1 MQSYNIPTPKSS
13 FIRVVFRVASLLLL
27 ATLLAAC
34 TADRHDPV
42 ARQLR
47 LIDSLADVNPDS
59 ADVLLKPILGPY
71 SRWNG
76 RFLPLV

>member
-27 ATLLAAC
+27 ATLLATC

-59 ADVLLKPILGPY
+59 ADVLLKPTLGPY